1 MKVSETQFTNMDASE
16 DVIMDTGIRSL
27 ICKLWNFKLI
37 TLMVKPASLF
47 SAVDMLDN
55 IKSQLC
61 DKIDSRIGVK
71 STAAI
76 PQHFIRLVQGGKPIL
91 NSKDLNLDQTLHIEL
106 KGSLKGGKGGF
117 GSLLRSVKPKAQQDD
132 NFEACRDLSGRRL
145 RHINNEQRIRE
156 FH

>member
-76 PQHFIRLVQGGKPIL
+76 P
-91 NSKDLNLDQTLHIEL
+91 
-106 KGSLKGGKGGF
+106 
-117 GSLLRSVKPKAQQDD
+117 
-132 NFEACRDLSGRRL
+132 
-145 RHINNEQRIRE
+145 
-156 FH
+156 

>member
-16 DVIMDTGIRSL
+16 DVIMDTGNRSL

-47 SAVDMLDN
+47 STVDMLDN

-61 DKIDSRIGVK
+61 DKIDYRIGVK

-91 NSKDLNLDQTLHIEL
+91 NS
-106 KGSLKGGKGGF
+106 
-117 GSLLRSVKPKAQQDD
+117 
-132 NFEACRDLSGRRL
+132 
-145 RHINNEQRIRE
+145 
-156 FH
+156 